1 MARLFLVMFALMATS
16 IAHSQNL
23 ESFKDSLTIQAWSGN
38 SVTINESPKAQESLR
53 IMNDTPAKS
62 EILGYRIGV
71 FFDNSP
77 SARASA
83 LEAKELFE
91 TEFADIKVYMVYEN
105 PYFKVSGANC
115 ITQEEAVI
123 MLHKIQRVFPKAY
136 IMREQIA
143 ITEL

>member
-1 MARLFLVMFALMATS
+1 MFALMATS

-23 ESFKDSLTIQAWSGN
+23 ESFKDSLTLRLWDSN
-38 SVTINESPKAQESLR
+38 SVTIIESPKAQESLR
-53 IMNDTPAKS
+53 RMSETPAKG
-62 EILGYRIGV
+62 EILGYRIGI

-77 SARASA
+77 SARALA
-83 LEAKELFE
+83 QEAKARFE
-91 TEFADIKVYMVYEN
+91 SEFTDIKAYMVYEN
-105 PYFKVSGANC
+105 PYFKVSGGNC

-123 MLHKIQRVFPKAY
+123 MLHRIQRIFPKAY